1 MSERREK
8 VKTIHKKDSIT
19 YTGNPKNSPVSCVRE
34 NKEKHSPS
42 EIFHDIYRKSSPVSC
57 VRENKEK
64 HSPSEIFHE
73 IYRKSSPVSC
83 ASEER
88 RMKNSMV
95 SPPLYLHLKNKKKP
109 FLYNNI
115 FSVG

>member
-57 VRENKEK
+57 VRENKENILHQK
-64 HSPSEIFHE
+64 FFMKYTVTVHLLAVLA
-73 IYRKSSPVSC
+73 RR
-83 ASEER
+83 EEGKTAWLVR
-88 RMKNSMV
+88 HYIS
-95 SPPLYLHLKNKKKP
+95 
-109 FLYNNI
+109 I
-115 FSVG
+115 